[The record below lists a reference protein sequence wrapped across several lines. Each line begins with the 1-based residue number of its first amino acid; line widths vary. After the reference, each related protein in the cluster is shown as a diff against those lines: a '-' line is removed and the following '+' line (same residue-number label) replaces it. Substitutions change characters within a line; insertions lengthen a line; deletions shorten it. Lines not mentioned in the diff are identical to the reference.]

1 MSGGMKFPEITEKII
16 VAALKVHSA
25 IGPGVLESV
34 YKTCLAHEL
43 KQAGMTV
50 SSEVPLPVVY
60 NGLRL
65 DSGFRIDLLVEGLV
79 IVELKCVE
87 ALLPIHK
94 AQLLTYLRP
103 SNKPIGLLL
112 NFNVIHLRDGIK
124 RILNNKYQFAAGI
137 GG

>member
-1 MSGGMKFPEITEKII
+1 MEYPEITEKII

-43 KQAGMTV
+43 KQTGITV
-50 SSEVPLPVVY
+50 STEVPLPVIY
-60 NGLRL
+60 NGLKL
-65 DSGFRIDLLVEGLV
+65 DSGFRIDLLVENLV

-94 AQLLTYLRP
+94 AQLLTYLRL
-103 SNKPIGLLL
+103 SNKPLACYLISML
-112 NFNVIHLRDGIK
+112 FTCEMASK
-124 RILNNKYQFAAGI
+124 ES
-137 GG
+137 

>member
-1 MSGGMKFPEITEKII
+1 MKFPEITEKII
-16 VAALKVHSA
+16 VAALKVHSG

-43 KQAGMTV
+43 KQAGLTV
-50 SSEVPLPVVY
+50 SSEVALPVVY

-65 DSGFRIDLLVEGLV
+65 DSGFRIGLLVENLV

-94 AQLLTYLRP
+94 AQLLTYLRL

-112 NFNVIHLRDGIK
+112 NFKVIHLRDGIK
-124 RILNNKYQFAAGI
+124 RILNNKYQFAAAVGE
-137 GG
+137 

>member
-1 MSGGMKFPEITEKII
+1 MKFPEITEKII

-43 KQAGMTV
+43 RQIGLAA
-50 SSEVPLPVVY
+50 SSEVSLPVVY
-60 NGLRL
+60 DGLRL
-65 DSGFRIDLLVEGLV
+65 DSGFRIDLLVEDLV
-79 IVELKCVE
+79 IVEFKCVE

-94 AQLLTYLRP
+94 AQLLTYLRL

-112 NFNVIHLRDGIK
+112 NFNVVHLRDGIK
-124 RILNNKYQFAAGI
+124 RILNNKYQFAAAM

>member
-1 MSGGMKFPEITEKII
+1 MKFPEITEKII
-16 VAALKVHSA
+16 VAALKVHSG

-43 KQAGMTV
+43 KQAGTTV
-50 SSEVPLPVVY
+50 SSEVALPVVY

-65 DSGFRIDLLVEGLV
+65 DSGFRIDLLVENLV

-94 AQLLTYLRP
+94 AQLLTYLRL

-112 NFNVIHLRDGIK
+112 NFKVIHLRDGIK
-124 RILNNKYQFAAGI
+124 RILNNKYQFAAAVGE
-137 GG
+137 